1 MKLLSRMNKS
11 NNRKNSGFTLVE
23 LVIVMA
29 IMGILGL
36 AVVGF
41 IGTSTKQ
48 YKYASK
54 DVDLQ
59 YEAQLTMNQIGDLI
73 IDAQKGVKYEPAT
86 VAAPVEVASAN
97 PETGYIATASAS
109 AEEGQAEEA
118 SSEETSSDSKLIIY
132 NKDCTYYI
140 IYRPSEHKI
149 YLRKDTLDPATGVV
163 KADGQG
169 KESLMAENVTGFTPD
184 LSEAESKNSVG
195 IVVDFK
201 AGDKKYT
208 SKQNFTMRNK
218 VPTGADVE
226 YVAPAEPEGI
236 RIYYKGKDVTNGTVY
251 YEMKKTNNNLKFTD
265 KILGGKYDSKNVTW
279 NHSGTLNGGKFYTDN
294 DNNGRD
300 VYNVELM
307 SNETTDQFV
316 ITVTSIDDPS
326 LTAKV
331 TVNVAHPINILHCTD
346 HEYFSRGST
355 HNLNIDEGELTNS
368 SLNGKYQIKDFVWH
382 IEVESVSSTGATE
395 HKGDIA
401 FKMGDD
407 GKLINYPADGGDT
420 NGIFKYSPTEWIVGT
435 GGKNNDNSNNNSNKN
450 DPEYYKYLLYSF
462 NGGNQNMY
470 VRIALGEQFLAGE
483 KLNVSVWL
491 GLEGESGFKSNTIT
505 FYTYHETE

>member
-1 MKLLSRMNKS
+1 MKLLRRMNKS

-36 AVVGF
+36 AVAGF

-86 VAAPVEVASAN
+86 VAAPVEVASVN
-97 PETGYIATASAS
+97 PEAGYIATASA
-109 AEEGQAEEA
+109 EEA
-118 SSEETSSDSKLIIY
+118 SSEEASSEQSSSDSKLIIC
-132 NKDCTYYI
+132 NNDCTYNI
-140 IYRPSEHKI
+140 IYRASEHKI
-149 YLRKDTLDPATGVV
+149 YLRKDTLDPATGAV

-195 IVVDFK
+195 LVVDFK

-226 YVAPAEPEGI
+226 YVAPTEPEGI

-251 YEMKKTNNNLKFTD
+251 YEMINDQNKNRLKFTD
-265 KILGGKYDSKNVTW
+265 KILGGKYDATKATW
-279 NHSGTLNGGKFYTDN
+279 SVSAENGDVDDQGKKSG
-294 DNNGRD
+294 D
-300 VYNVELM
+300 VYNILIK
-307 SNETTDQFV
+307 STTITQFEV
-316 ITVTSIDDPS
+316 YVQSDENKD
-326 LTAKV
+326 LKAKV
-331 TVNVAHPINILHCTD
+331 TVNVAHPINILHCD
-346 HEYFSRGST
+346 ADKHFNLGQT
-355 HNLNIDEGELTNS
+355 HQLFIDEWELKNS
-368 SLNGKYQIKDFVWH
+368 SLNGKYQVKDFVWH
-382 IEVESVSSTGATE
+382 MEVESVSSTGATE
-395 HKGDIA
+395 YKGDIS

-407 GKLINYPADGGDT
+407 GKLIYGTEGNGEPD
-420 NGIFKYSPTEWIVGT
+420 GIFNFSSNEISEEQASDPKYRNYLNYYIV
-435 GGKNNDNSNNNSNKN
+435 D
-450 DPEYYKYLLYSF
+450 
-462 NGGNQNMY
+462 GNQNKEMH
-470 VRIALGEQFLAGE
+470 ITLGKNFLVGE
-483 KLNVSVWL
+483 KLNISVWL
-491 GLEGESGFKSNTIT
+491 GLEDMSEFKSNTVT
-505 FYTYHETE
+505 FYTYYETE

>member
-1 MKLLSRMNKS
+1 MKLLRRMNKS
-11 NNRKNSGFTLVE
+11 NNMKNSGFTLVE

-86 VAAPVEVASAN
+86 VAAPVEVASAA
-97 PETGYIATASAS
+97 PEAGYVATASA
-109 AEEGQAEEA
+109 EEASSEEA

-226 YVAPAEPEGI
+226 YVVPVEPKGI

-265 KILGGKYDSKNVTW
+265 KILGGKYDSTKMVE
-279 NHSGTLNGGKFYTDN
+279 TLM
-294 DNNGRD
+294 
-300 VYNVELM
+300 LM
-307 SNETTDQFV
+307 V
-316 ITVTSIDDPS
+316 
-326 LTAKV
+326 
-331 TVNVAHPINILHCTD
+331 
-346 HEYFSRGST
+346 
-355 HNLNIDEGELTNS
+355 
-368 SLNGKYQIKDFVWH
+368 
-382 IEVESVSSTGATE
+382 
-395 HKGDIA
+395 
-401 FKMGDD
+401 
-407 GKLINYPADGGDT
+407 
-420 NGIFKYSPTEWIVGT
+420 
-435 GGKNNDNSNNNSNKN
+435 
-450 DPEYYKYLLYSF
+450 
-462 NGGNQNMY
+462 MY
-470 VRIALGEQFLAGE
+470 IM
-483 KLNVSVWL
+483 
-491 GLEGESGFKSNTIT
+491 
-505 FYTYHETE
+505 

>member
-1 MKLLSRMNKS
+1 MKLLRRMNKS

-86 VAAPVEVASAN
+86 VAAPVEVASVN
-97 PETGYIATASAS
+97 PEAGYIATASA
-109 AEEGQAEEA
+109 EEA
-118 SSEETSSDSKLIIY
+118 SSEEASSDSKLIIY
-132 NKDCTYYI
+132 NKDCTYNI

-149 YLRKDTLDPATGVV
+149 YLRKDTLDPATGAV

-169 KESLMAENVTGFTPD
+169 KESLMAENVIGFTPD

-195 IVVDFK
+195 LVVDFK

-251 YEMKKTNNNLKFTD
+251 YEMKKNYQNKLKFTD
-265 KILGGKYDSKNVTW
+265 KILGGKYDSTKATW
-279 NHSGTLNGGKFYTDN
+279 SVSAENRDVDDQSKKSG
-294 DNNGRD
+294 D
-300 VYNVELM
+300 VYNIEIK
-307 SNETTDQFV
+307 STTITQFEV
-316 ITVTSIDDPS
+316 YVQSDENKD
-326 LTAKV
+326 LKAKV
-331 TVNVAHPINILHCTD
+331 TVNVAHPINILQCDADKH
-346 HEYFSRGST
+346 FNLGQT
-355 HNLNIDEGELTNS
+355 HQLLIDEWELKNS
-368 SLNGKYQIKDFVWH
+368 SLNGKYQVKDFVWH
-382 IEVESVSSTGATE
+382 MEVESVSSTGATE
-395 HKGDIA
+395 HKGDIS
-401 FKMGDD
+401 FRMGDD
-407 GKLINYPADGGDT
+407 GKLIYGPEGNGEPD
-420 NGIFKYSPTEWIVGT
+420 GIFKFSSNEIAGETGAQGKPDDPKYKNYLNYYILGYQQNKEMHITLGT
-435 GGKNNDNSNNNSNKN
+435 
-450 DPEYYKYLLYSF
+450 
-462 NGGNQNMY
+462 
-470 VRIALGEQFLAGE
+470 AFLTGE
-483 KLNVSVWL
+483 KLNISVWL
-491 GLEGESGFKSNTIT
+491 GLEDMPEFKSNTIT
-505 FYTYHETE
+505 FYTY

>member
-1 MKLLSRMNKS
+1 MKLLRRMNKS

-36 AVVGF
+36 AVAGF

-86 VAAPVEVASAN
+86 VAAPVEVASAA
-97 PETGYIATASAS
+97 PEAGYIATASA
-109 AEEGQAEEA
+109 EEASSEEA

-132 NKDCTYYI
+132 NKDCTYNI

-149 YLRKDTLDPATGVV
+149 YLRKDTLDPATGTV

-169 KESLMAENVTGFTPD
+169 KESLMAENVTGFTTD

-226 YVAPAEPEGI
+226 YVAPAEPI
-236 RIYYKGKDVTNGTVY
+236 SVHIYYGGRDVSGQSISYVRKDNSNVL
-251 YEMKKTNNNLKFTD
+251 EFTS
-265 KILGGKYDSKNVTW
+265 KILGGNNPSQDVTW
-279 NHSGTLNGGKFYTDN
+279 SYTGRAADWNGTTFNSSGNAAKLSIG
-294 DNNGRD
+294 
-300 VYNVELM
+300 E
-307 SNETTDQFV
+307 NETSKQFIV
-316 ITVTSIDDPS
+316 KVTSKEDTS
-326 LTAKV
+326 KYTSV
-331 TVNVAHPINILHCTD
+331 TINVVDTRNW
-346 HEYFSRGST
+346 
-355 HNLNIDEGELTNS
+355 LTNQEMQNVLVPGATLKTWLEPENVKNS
-368 SLNGKYQIKDFVWH
+368 GIGYDPDDFEWH
-382 IEVESVSSTGATE
+382 IETYQYIDGVKTKINNDDILDNNSEE
-395 HKGDIA
+395 KGNYGGGNYLSYHIDKTTHWNGDFNQTIA
-401 FKMGDD
+401 FTSGLNLYNKEYDV
-407 GKLINYPADGGDT
+407 LIWVT
-420 NGIFKYSPTEWIVGT
+420 LK
-435 GGKNNDNSNNNSNKN
+435 
-450 DPEYYKYLLYSF
+450 
-462 NGGNQNMY
+462 
-470 VRIALGEQFLAGE
+470 
-483 KLNVSVWL
+483 
-491 GLEGESGFKSNTIT
+491 
-505 FYTYHETE
+505 

>member
-1 MKLLSRMNKS
+1 MKLLRRMNKS

-36 AVVGF
+36 AVAGF

-86 VAAPVEVASAN
+86 VAAPVEVASAD
-97 PETGYIATASAS
+97 PEAGYIATASA
-109 AEEGQAEEA
+109 EEESSEEA

-226 YVAPAEPEGI
+226 YVAPLEPEGI

-251 YEMKKTNNNLKFTD
+251 NEMKKNQNKLKFTD

-279 NHSGTLNGGKFYTDN
+279 DHSGTKNGGNFN
-294 DNNGRD
+294 ANGD

-307 SNETTDQFV
+307 DNETTDQFV
-316 ITVTSIDDPS
+316 ITVTSKDDTS

-331 TVNVAHPINILHCTD
+331 TVNVAHPINILHCD
-346 HEYFSRGST
+346 ADKHFNLGQT
-355 HNLNIDEGELTNS
+355 HQLFIDEGELKNS

-382 IEVESVSSTGATE
+382 MEVESVSSTGATE
-395 HKGDIA
+395 HKGDIS
-401 FKMGDD
+401 FRMGDD
-407 GKLINYPADGGDT
+407 GKLIYGPEGNGEPD
-420 NGIFKYSPTEWIVGT
+420 GIFKFSSNEIAGET
-435 GGKNNDNSNNNSNKN
+435 GAQGKLDDPKYKNYLNYYILGYNKEMHITLGND
-450 DPEYYKYLLYSF
+450 
-462 NGGNQNMY
+462 
-470 VRIALGEQFLAGE
+470 FLTGE
-483 KLNVSVWL
+483 KLNISVWL
-491 GLEGESGFKSNTIT
+491 GLEDMPEFKSNTIT
-505 FYTYHETE
+505 FYTYRETE

>member
-1 MKLLSRMNKS
+1 MKLLRRMNKS

-36 AVVGF
+36 AVAGF

-86 VAAPVEVASAN
+86 VAAPVEVASAA
-97 PETGYIATASAS
+97 PEAGYIATAS
-109 AEEGQAEEA
+109 AEEA

-132 NKDCTYYI
+132 NKDCTYNI

-149 YLRKDTLDPATGVV
+149 YLRKDTLDPATGAV

-226 YVAPAEPEGI
+226 YVAPAEPKGI

-265 KILGGKYDSKNVTW
+265 KILCGKYDSKNVTW
-279 NHSGTLNGGKFYTDN
+279 DHSGNKNGGNFN
-294 DNNGRD
+294 ANGD
-300 VYNVELM
+300 VYDVQLM
-307 SNETTDQFV
+307 SDETTDQLV

-331 TVNVAHPINILHCTD
+331 TVNIAHPINILHCD
-346 HEYFSRGST
+346 ADKHFDLGQT
-355 HNLNIDEGELTNS
+355 HQLFIDEGELKKS

-382 IEVESVSSTGATE
+382 MEVESVSSTGATE
-395 HKGDIA
+395 YKGDIS

-407 GKLINYPADGGDT
+407 GKLIYGPDGNGEPD
-420 NGIFKYSPTEWIVGT
+420 GIFKFSSKEIAGET
-435 GGKNNDNSNNNSNKN
+435 GAEGHED
-450 DPEYYKYLLYSF
+450 DPKYRNYLNYHSVD
-462 NGGNQNMY
+462 GNQNEQMQTT
-470 VRIALGEQFLAGE
+470 LGKNFFVGE
-483 KLNVSVWL
+483 KLNISVWL
-491 GLEGESGFKSNTIT
+491 GLEEESGFKSNTIT
-505 FYTYHETE
+505 FYTYY

>member
-1 MKLLSRMNKS
+1 MKLLRRMNKS

-36 AVVGF
+36 AVAGF

-97 PETGYIATASAS
+97 PEAGYVATASA
-109 AEEGQAEEA
+109 EETSSEEA

-226 YVAPAEPEGI
+226 YVAPAEPI
-236 RIYYKGKDVTNGTVY
+236 SVHIYYGGRDVSGQSISYVRKDNSNVL
-251 YEMKKTNNNLKFTD
+251 EFTS
-265 KILGGKYDSKNVTW
+265 KILGGNNPSQEVTW
-279 NHSGTLNGGKFYTDN
+279 SYTGRAATWNGTTFNSSGNTAKLSIAEDETSKQFVVKVTSKEDTSKYTSVTINVVDTRNWLTTEGIHGLNGGNTEKTHINPSQVRNSGIAYDV
-294 DNNGRD
+294 NNF
-300 VYNVELM
+300 E
-307 SNETTDQFV
+307 
-316 ITVTSIDDPS
+316 
-326 LTAKV
+326 
-331 TVNVAHPINILHCTD
+331 
-346 HEYFSRGST
+346 
-355 HNLNIDEGELTNS
+355 
-368 SLNGKYQIKDFVWH
+368 WH
-382 IEVESVSSTGATE
+382 IEAYSLE
-395 HKGDIA
+395 
-401 FKMGDD
+401 
-407 GKLINYPADGGDT
+407 
-420 NGIFKYSPTEWIVGT
+420 NGIESPSNDIEEFAGEQADYKGGKIFTYHIEDIWVSEASRELSMTSEVSIPGKHYRIYVWVTLKSDPSISSNVITFKYD
-435 GGKNNDNSNNNSNKN
+435 K
-450 DPEYYKYLLYSF
+450 
-462 NGGNQNMY
+462 
-470 VRIALGEQFLAGE
+470 
-483 KLNVSVWL
+483 
-491 GLEGESGFKSNTIT
+491 
-505 FYTYHETE
+505 

>member
-1 MKLLSRMNKS
+1 MKLLRRMNKS
-11 NNRKNSGFTLVE
+11 NNKKNSGFTLVE

-36 AVVGF
+36 AVAGF

-97 PETGYIATASAS
+97 PEAGYVATAS
-109 AEEGQAEEA
+109 AEEGQAEET

-132 NKDCTYYI
+132 NKDCTYNI

-149 YLRKDTLDPATGVV
+149 YLRKDTLDPATGEV
-163 KADGQG
+163 KTD
-169 KESLMAENVTGFTPD
+169 ESLMAENVTGFTPD

-226 YVAPAEPEGI
+226 YVAPTEPEGI

-279 NHSGTLNGGKFYTDN
+279 DHSGNKNGGNFN
-294 DNNGRD
+294 ANGD
-300 VYNVELM
+300 VYDVQLM
-307 SNETTDQFV
+307 SDETTDQLI
-316 ITVTSIDDPS
+316 ITVTSKDDAS
-326 LTAKV
+326 LKAKV
-331 TVNVAHPINILHCTD
+331 TVNVAHPINILHCD
-346 HEYFSRGST
+346 ADKHFNLGQT
-355 HNLNIDEGELTNS
+355 HHLDIDENELRS
-368 SLNGKYQIKDFVWH
+368 SPLKDKYQVKDFVWH
-382 IEVESVSSTGATE
+382 MEVESVSSTGATE
-395 HKGDIA
+395 YKGDIS

-407 GKLINYPADGGDT
+407 GKLIYGTEGNGEPD
-420 NGIFKYSPTEWIVGT
+420 GIFNFSSNEISEEQASDPKYRNYLNYYIV
-435 GGKNNDNSNNNSNKN
+435 D
-450 DPEYYKYLLYSF
+450 
-462 NGGNQNMY
+462 GNQNKEMH
-470 VRIALGEQFLAGE
+470 ITLGKNFLVGE
-483 KLNVSVWL
+483 KLNISVWL
-491 GLEGESGFKSNTIT
+491 GLEDMPEFKSNTVT
-505 FYTYHETE
+505 FYTYYETE

>member
-1 MKLLSRMNKS
+1 MKLLRRMNKS

-36 AVVGF
+36 AVAGF

-73 IDAQKGVKYEPAT
+73 IDAQKGVKYEPAM

-97 PETGYIATASAS
+97 PEAGYVATASA
-109 AEEGQAEEA
+109 EETSSEEA

-169 KESLMAENVTGFTPD
+169 KDSLMAENVTGFTPD

-195 IVVDFK
+195 IVVNFK

-226 YVAPAEPEGI
+226 YVAPAEPI
-236 RIYYKGKDVTNGTVY
+236 SVHIYYGGRDVSGQSISYVRKDNSNVL
-251 YEMKKTNNNLKFTD
+251 EFTS
-265 KILGGKYDSKNVTW
+265 KILGGNNPSQEVTW
-279 NHSGTLNGGKFYTDN
+279 SYTGRAATWNGTTFNSSGNTAKLSIAEDETSKQFVVKVTSKEDTSKYTSVTINVVDTRNWLTTEGIHGLNGGNTEKTHINPSQVRNSGIAYDV
-294 DNNGRD
+294 NNF
-300 VYNVELM
+300 E
-307 SNETTDQFV
+307 
-316 ITVTSIDDPS
+316 
-326 LTAKV
+326 
-331 TVNVAHPINILHCTD
+331 
-346 HEYFSRGST
+346 
-355 HNLNIDEGELTNS
+355 
-368 SLNGKYQIKDFVWH
+368 WH
-382 IEVESVSSTGATE
+382 IEAYSLE
-395 HKGDIA
+395 
-401 FKMGDD
+401 
-407 GKLINYPADGGDT
+407 
-420 NGIFKYSPTEWIVGT
+420 NGIESPSNDIEEFAGEQADYKGGKIFTYHIEDIWVSEASRELSMTSEVSIPGKHYRIYVWVTLKSDPSISSNVITFKYD
-435 GGKNNDNSNNNSNKN
+435 K
-450 DPEYYKYLLYSF
+450 
-462 NGGNQNMY
+462 
-470 VRIALGEQFLAGE
+470 
-483 KLNVSVWL
+483 
-491 GLEGESGFKSNTIT
+491 
-505 FYTYHETE
+505 

>member
-1 MKLLSRMNKS
+1 MKLLKRMKKS

-29 IMGILGL
+29 IMEILGL

-86 VAAPVEVASAN
+86 VAAPVEVASAA
-97 PETGYIATASAS
+97 PKAGYIATASA
-109 AEEGQAEEA
+109 EEASSEEA

-132 NKDCTYYI
+132 NKDSTYYI

-149 YLRKDTLDPATGVV
+149 YLRKDTLDPATGAV

-226 YVAPAEPEGI
+226 YVAPLEPEGI

-265 KILGGKYDSKNVTW
+265 KILGGKYDATKATWSVSAKNEDVDDQ
-279 NHSGTLNGGKFYTDN
+279 GKKK
-294 DNNGRD
+294 GD
-300 VYNVELM
+300 VYNIFIK
-307 SNETTDQFV
+307 STTITQFEV
-316 ITVTSIDDPS
+316 YVQSDENKD

-331 TVNVAHPINILHCTD
+331 TVNIAHPINILHCD
-346 HEYFSRGST
+346 ADKHFNLGQT
-355 HNLNIDEGELTNS
+355 HQLFIDEGELKNS

-382 IEVESVSSTGATE
+382 MEVESVSSTGATE
-395 HKGDIA
+395 HKGDIS
-401 FKMGDD
+401 FRMGDD
-407 GKLINYPADGGDT
+407 GKLIYGPDGNGEPD
-420 NGIFKYSPTEWIVGT
+420 GIFKFSSKEIAGETGAEGHEDDPKYRNYLNYHIV
-435 GGKNNDNSNNNSNKN
+435 D
-450 DPEYYKYLLYSF
+450 
-462 NGGNQNMY
+462 GNQNEKMH
-470 VRIALGEQFLAGE
+470 ITLGKNFFVGE
-483 KLNVSVWL
+483 KLNISVWL
-491 GLEGESGFKSNTIT
+491 GLEEESGFKSNTIT

>member
-1 MKLLSRMNKS
+1 MKLLRRMNKS

-36 AVVGF
+36 AVAGF

-86 VAAPVEVASAN
+86 VAAPVEVASAA
-97 PETGYIATASAS
+97 PEAGYIATAS
-109 AEEGQAEEA
+109 AEEA

-149 YLRKDTLDPATGVV
+149 YLRKDTLDPATGAV

-226 YVAPAEPEGI
+226 YVAPAEPKGI

-279 NHSGTLNGGKFYTDN
+279 DHSGNKNGGNFN
-294 DNNGRD
+294 ANGD
-300 VYNVELM
+300 VYDVQLM
-307 SNETTDQFV
+307 SDETTDQLV

-331 TVNVAHPINILHCTD
+331 TVNIAHPINILHCD
-346 HEYFSRGST
+346 ADKHFDLGQT
-355 HNLNIDEGELTNS
+355 HQLFIDEGELKKS

-382 IEVESVSSTGATE
+382 MEVESVSSTGATE
-395 HKGDIA
+395 YKGDIS

-407 GKLINYPADGGDT
+407 GKLIYGPDGNGEPD
-420 NGIFKYSPTEWIVGT
+420 GIFKFSSKEIAGETGAEGHEDDPKYRNYLNYHIV
-435 GGKNNDNSNNNSNKN
+435 D
-450 DPEYYKYLLYSF
+450 
-462 NGGNQNMY
+462 GNQNEKMH
-470 VRIALGEQFLAGE
+470 ITLGKNSFCRRKIKYQRLA
-483 KLNVSVWL
+483 W
-491 GLEGESGFKSNTIT
+491 T
-505 FYTYHETE
+505 

>member
-1 MKLLSRMNKS
+1 MKILKRMNKS

-36 AVVGF
+36 AVTGF

-48 YKYASK
+48 YKYATK

-59 YEAQLTMNQIGDLI
+59 YEAQLTMNQIGNLI

-86 VAAPVEVASAN
+86 VAAPVEVASVN
-97 PETGYIATASAS
+97 PEAGYIATASA
-109 AEEGQAEEA
+109 EEA
-118 SSEETSSDSKLIIY
+118 SSEEASSEQSSSDSKLIIC
-132 NKDCTYYI
+132 NNDCTYNI

-149 YLRKDTLDPATGVV
+149 YLRKDTLDPATGAV

-169 KESLMAENVTGFTPD
+169 KESLMAENVIGFTPD

-195 IVVDFK
+195 LVVDFK

-208 SKQNFTMRNK
+208 SKQNFTLRNK

-265 KILGGKYDSKNVTW
+265 KILGGKYDSTKATW
-279 NHSGTLNGGKFYTDN
+279 SVSAENRDVDDQSKKSG
-294 DNNGRD
+294 D
-300 VYNVELM
+300 VYNIEIK
-307 SNETTDQFV
+307 STTITQFEV
-316 ITVTSIDDPS
+316 YVQSDENKD
-326 LTAKV
+326 LKAKV
-331 TVNVAHPINILHCTD
+331 TVNVAHPINILQCDADKH
-346 HEYFSRGST
+346 FNLGQT
-355 HNLNIDEGELTNS
+355 HQLLIDEWELKNS
-368 SLNGKYQIKDFVWH
+368 SLNGKYQVKDFVWH
-382 IEVESVSSTGATE
+382 MEVESVSSTGATE
-395 HKGDIA
+395 HKGDIS

-407 GKLINYPADGGDT
+407 GKLIYGPGGNGEPD
-420 NGIFKYSPTEWIVGT
+420 GIFKFSSNEIAGETGAQGKPDDPKYKNYLNYYILGYQQNKEMHITLGT
-435 GGKNNDNSNNNSNKN
+435 
-450 DPEYYKYLLYSF
+450 
-462 NGGNQNMY
+462 
-470 VRIALGEQFLAGE
+470 AFLTGE
-483 KLNVSVWL
+483 KLNISVWL
-491 GLEGESGFKSNTIT
+491 GLEDMPEFKSNTIT
-505 FYTYHETE
+505 FYTY

>member
-1 MKLLSRMNKS
+1 MKILKRMNKS

-36 AVVGF
+36 AVTGF

-48 YKYASK
+48 YKYATK

-59 YEAQLTMNQIGDLI
+59 YEAQLTMNQIGNLI

-86 VAAPVEVASAN
+86 VAAPVEVASVN
-97 PETGYIATASAS
+97 PEAGYIATASA
-109 AEEGQAEEA
+109 EEESSEEA
-118 SSEETSSDSKLIIY
+118 SSEQSSSDSKLIIC
-132 NKDCTYYI
+132 NNDCTYNI

-149 YLRKDTLDPATGVV
+149 YLRKDTLDPATGAV

-195 IVVDFK
+195 LVVDFK

-226 YVAPAEPEGI
+226 YVAPVEPEGI

-265 KILGGKYDSKNVTW
+265 KILGGKYDSTKATW
-279 NHSGTLNGGKFYTDN
+279 SVSAENRDVDDQSKKSG
-294 DNNGRD
+294 D
-300 VYNVELM
+300 VYNIEIK
-307 SNETTDQFV
+307 STTITQFEV
-316 ITVTSIDDPS
+316 YVQSDENKD
-326 LTAKV
+326 LKAKV
-331 TVNVAHPINILHCTD
+331 TVNVAHPINILQCNADKH
-346 HEYFSRGST
+346 FNLGQT
-355 HNLNIDEGELTNS
+355 HQLLIDEWELKNS
-368 SLNGKYQIKDFVWH
+368 SLNGKYQVKDFVWH
-382 IEVESVSSTGATE
+382 MEVESVSSTGATE
-395 HKGDIA
+395 HKGDIS

-407 GKLINYPADGGDT
+407 GKLIYGPGGNGEPD
-420 NGIFKYSPTEWIVGT
+420 GIFKFSSNEIAGETGAQGKPDDPKYKNYLNYYILGYQQNKEMHITLGT
-435 GGKNNDNSNNNSNKN
+435 
-450 DPEYYKYLLYSF
+450 
-462 NGGNQNMY
+462 
-470 VRIALGEQFLAGE
+470 AFLTGE
-483 KLNVSVWL
+483 KLNISVWL
-491 GLEGESGFKSNTIT
+491 GLEDMPEFKSNTIT
-505 FYTYHETE
+505 FYTY

>member
-1 MKLLSRMNKS
+1 MKLLKRMNKS

-36 AVVGF
+36 AVAGF

-86 VAAPVEVASAN
+86 VAAPVEVAS
-97 PETGYIATASAS
+97 
-109 AEEGQAEEA
+109 
-118 SSEETSSDSKLIIY
+118 SDSKLIIY
-132 NKDCTYYI
+132 NKDCTYNI

-149 YLRKDTLDPATGVV
+149 YLRKDTLDPATGAV

-251 YEMKKTNNNLKFTD
+251 YEMINDPNNNRLQFTD
-265 KILGGKYDSKNVTW
+265 KILGGKYDATKATW
-279 NHSGTLNGGKFYTDN
+279 SVSAENGDVDDQGKKT
-294 DNNGRD
+294 GD
-300 VYNVELM
+300 VYNILIK
-307 SNETTDQFV
+307 STTITQFEV
-316 ITVTSIDDPS
+316 YVQSDENKD
-326 LTAKV
+326 LKAKV
-331 TVNVAHPINILHCTD
+331 TVNVAHPINILQCDADKH
-346 HEYFSRGST
+346 FNLGQT
-355 HNLNIDEGELTNS
+355 HHLNIDENELRS
-368 SLNGKYQIKDFVWH
+368 SPLKDKYQVKDFVWH
-382 IEVESVSSTGATE
+382 MEVESVSSTGATE
-395 HKGDIA
+395 HKGDIS

-407 GKLINYPADGGDT
+407 GKLIYGPEGNGEPD
-420 NGIFKYSPTEWIVGT
+420 GIFKFSSKEIGGETGAQDKPDDPKYRNYLNYYIV
-435 GGKNNDNSNNNSNKN
+435 D
-450 DPEYYKYLLYSF
+450 
-462 NGGNQNMY
+462 GNQNKEMH
-470 VRIALGEQFLAGE
+470 ITLGKNFLVGE
-483 KLNVSVWL
+483 KLNISVWL
-491 GLEGESGFKSNTIT
+491 GLEKEPKFKSNTVT
-505 FYTYHETE
+505 FYTYY

>member
-1 MKLLSRMNKS
+1 MKLLRRMNKS

-36 AVVGF
+36 AVAGF

-97 PETGYIATASAS
+97 PEAGYVATAS

-132 NKDCTYYI
+132 NKDCTYNI

-149 YLRKDTLDPATGVV
+149 YLRKDTLDPATGAV

-226 YVAPAEPEGI
+226 YVEPAEPEGI

-251 YEMKKTNNNLKFTD
+251 YEMINDQNNNRLKFTD
-265 KILGGKYDSKNVTW
+265 KILGGKYDATKATWSVSAKNADVDDQ
-279 NHSGTLNGGKFYTDN
+279 GKR
-294 DNNGRD
+294 GD
-300 VYNVELM
+300 VYNILIK
-307 SNETTDQFV
+307 STTITQFDV
-316 ITVTSIDDPS
+316 YVQSDENKD
-326 LTAKV
+326 LKAKV
-331 TVNVAHPINILHCTD
+331 TVNVAHPINILHCGAD
-346 HEYFSRGST
+346 KHFNLGQT
-355 HNLNIDEGELTNS
+355 HYLDIDENELRS
-368 SLNGKYQIKDFVWH
+368 SPLKDKYQVKDFVWH
-382 IEVESVSSTGATE
+382 MEVESVSSTGATE
-395 HKGDIA
+395 YKGDIS

-407 GKLINYPADGGDT
+407 GKLIYGTEGNGEPD
-420 NGIFKYSPTEWIVGT
+420 GIFNFSSNEISEEQASDPKYRNYLNYYIV
-435 GGKNNDNSNNNSNKN
+435 D
-450 DPEYYKYLLYSF
+450 
-462 NGGNQNMY
+462 GNQNKEMH
-470 VRIALGEQFLAGE
+470 ITLGKNFLVGE
-483 KLNVSVWL
+483 KLNISVWL
-491 GLEGESGFKSNTIT
+491 GLEEESGFKSNTIT
-505 FYTYHETE
+505 FYTYYETE

>member
-1 MKLLSRMNKS
+1 MKLLRRMNKS

-36 AVVGF
+36 AVTGF

-59 YEAQLTMNQIGDLI
+59 YEAQLTMNQIGNLI

-86 VAAPVEVASAN
+86 VAAPVEVASVN
-97 PETGYIATASAS
+97 PEAGYIATASA
-109 AEEGQAEEA
+109 EEA
-118 SSEETSSDSKLIIY
+118 SSEEASSDSKLIIY
-132 NKDCTYYI
+132 NKDCTYNI

-149 YLRKDTLDPATGVV
+149 YLRKDTLDPATGAV

-169 KESLMAENVTGFTPD
+169 KESLMAENVIGFTPD

-195 IVVDFK
+195 LVVDFK

-251 YEMKKTNNNLKFTD
+251 YEMKKNYQNKLKFTD
-265 KILGGKYDSKNVTW
+265 KILGGKYDSTKATW
-279 NHSGTLNGGKFYTDN
+279 SVSAENRDVDDQSKKSG
-294 DNNGRD
+294 D
-300 VYNVELM
+300 VYNIEIK
-307 SNETTDQFV
+307 STTITQFEV
-316 ITVTSIDDPS
+316 YVQSDENKD
-326 LTAKV
+326 LKAKV
-331 TVNVAHPINILHCTD
+331 TVNVAHPINILQCDADKH
-346 HEYFSRGST
+346 FNLGQT
-355 HNLNIDEGELTNS
+355 HQLLIDEWELKNS
-368 SLNGKYQIKDFVWH
+368 SLNGKYQVKDFVWH
-382 IEVESVSSTGATE
+382 MEVESVSSTGATE
-395 HKGDIA
+395 HKGDIS
-401 FKMGDD
+401 FRMGDD
-407 GKLINYPADGGDT
+407 GKLIYGPEGNGEPD
-420 NGIFKYSPTEWIVGT
+420 GIFKFSSNEIAGETGAQGKPDDPKYKNYLNYYILGYQQNKEMHITLGT
-435 GGKNNDNSNNNSNKN
+435 
-450 DPEYYKYLLYSF
+450 
-462 NGGNQNMY
+462 
-470 VRIALGEQFLAGE
+470 AFLTGE
-483 KLNVSVWL
+483 KLNISVWL
-491 GLEGESGFKSNTIT
+491 GLEDMPEFKSNTIT
-505 FYTYHETE
+505 FYTY

>member
-1 MKLLSRMNKS
+1 MKLLRRMNKS

-36 AVVGF
+36 AVAGF

-86 VAAPVEVASAN
+86 VAAPVEVASAD
-97 PETGYIATASAS
+97 PEAGYVATASA
-109 AEEGQAEEA
+109 EETSSEEA

-132 NKDCTYYI
+132 NKDCTYNI

-149 YLRKDTLDPATGVV
+149 YLRKDTLDPATGAV

-251 YEMKKTNNNLKFTD
+251 YEMINDQNNNRLKFTD
-265 KILGGKYDSKNVTW
+265 KILGGKYDATKATWSVSAKNADVDDQ
-279 NHSGTLNGGKFYTDN
+279 GKR
-294 DNNGRD
+294 GD
-300 VYNVELM
+300 VYNILIK
-307 SNETTDQFV
+307 STTITQFDV
-316 ITVTSIDDPS
+316 YVQSDENKD
-326 LTAKV
+326 LKAKV
-331 TVNVAHPINILHCTD
+331 TVNVAHPINILHCGAD
-346 HEYFSRGST
+346 KHFNLGQT
-355 HNLNIDEGELTNS
+355 HHLDIDENELRS
-368 SLNGKYQIKDFVWH
+368 SPLKDKYQVKDFVWH
-382 IEVESVSSTGATE
+382 MEVESVSSTGATE
-395 HKGDIA
+395 YKGDIS

-407 GKLINYPADGGDT
+407 GKLIYGTEGNGEPD
-420 NGIFKYSPTEWIVGT
+420 GIFNFSSNEISEEQASDPKYRNYLNYYIV
-435 GGKNNDNSNNNSNKN
+435 D
-450 DPEYYKYLLYSF
+450 
-462 NGGNQNMY
+462 GNQNKEMH
-470 VRIALGEQFLAGE
+470 ITLGKNFLVGE
-483 KLNVSVWL
+483 KLNISVWL
-491 GLEGESGFKSNTIT
+491 GLEKEPGFKSNTVT

>member
-1 MKLLSRMNKS
+1 MKLLRRMNKS

-36 AVVGF
+36 AVAGF

-97 PETGYIATASAS
+97 PEAGYVATASA
-109 AEEGQAEEA
+109 EETSSEEA

-195 IVVDFK
+195 IVVNFK

-226 YVAPAEPEGI
+226 YVAPAEPI
-236 RIYYKGKDVTNGTVY
+236 SVHIYYGGRDVSGQSISYVRKDNSNVL
-251 YEMKKTNNNLKFTD
+251 EFTS
-265 KILGGKYDSKNVTW
+265 KILGGNNPSQEVTW
-279 NHSGTLNGGKFYTDN
+279 SYTGRAATWNGTTFNSSGNTAKLSIAEDETSKQFVVKVTSKEDTSKYTSVTINVVDTRNWLTTEGIHGLNGGNTEKTHINPSQVRNSGIAYDV
-294 DNNGRD
+294 NNF
-300 VYNVELM
+300 E
-307 SNETTDQFV
+307 
-316 ITVTSIDDPS
+316 
-326 LTAKV
+326 
-331 TVNVAHPINILHCTD
+331 
-346 HEYFSRGST
+346 
-355 HNLNIDEGELTNS
+355 
-368 SLNGKYQIKDFVWH
+368 WH
-382 IEVESVSSTGATE
+382 IEAYSLE
-395 HKGDIA
+395 
-401 FKMGDD
+401 
-407 GKLINYPADGGDT
+407 
-420 NGIFKYSPTEWIVGT
+420 NGIESPSNDIEEFAGEQADYKGGKIFTYHIEDIWVSEASRELSMTSEVSIPGKHYRIYVWVTLKSDPSISSNVITFKYD
-435 GGKNNDNSNNNSNKN
+435 K
-450 DPEYYKYLLYSF
+450 
-462 NGGNQNMY
+462 
-470 VRIALGEQFLAGE
+470 
-483 KLNVSVWL
+483 
-491 GLEGESGFKSNTIT
+491 
-505 FYTYHETE
+505 

>member
-1 MKLLSRMNKS
+1 MKILKRMNKS

-48 YKYASK
+48 YKYATK

-59 YEAQLTMNQIGDLI
+59 YEAQLTMNQIGNLI

-86 VAAPVEVASAN
+86 VAAPVEVASVN
-97 PETGYIATASAS
+97 PEAGYIATASA
-109 AEEGQAEEA
+109 EEA
-118 SSEETSSDSKLIIY
+118 SSEEASSDSKLIIY
-132 NKDCTYYI
+132 NKDCTYNI

-149 YLRKDTLDPATGVV
+149 YLRKDTLDPATGAV

-251 YEMKKTNNNLKFTD
+251 YEMKKNYQNKLKFTD
-265 KILGGKYDSKNVTW
+265 KILGGKYDSTKATW
-279 NHSGTLNGGKFYTDN
+279 SVSAENRDVDDQSKKSG
-294 DNNGRD
+294 D
-300 VYNVELM
+300 VYNIEIK
-307 SNETTDQFV
+307 STTITQFEV
-316 ITVTSIDDPS
+316 YVQSDENKD
-326 LTAKV
+326 LKAKV
-331 TVNVAHPINILHCTD
+331 TVNVAHPINILQCDADKH
-346 HEYFSRGST
+346 FNLGQT
-355 HNLNIDEGELTNS
+355 HQLLIDEWELKNS
-368 SLNGKYQIKDFVWH
+368 SLNGKYQVKDFVWH
-382 IEVESVSSTGATE
+382 MEVESVSSTGATE
-395 HKGDIA
+395 HKGDIS
-401 FKMGDD
+401 FRMGDD
-407 GKLINYPADGGDT
+407 GKLIYGPEGNGEPD
-420 NGIFKYSPTEWIVGT
+420 GIFKFSSNEIAGETGAQGKPDDPKYKNYLNYYILGYQQNKEMHITLGT
-435 GGKNNDNSNNNSNKN
+435 
-450 DPEYYKYLLYSF
+450 
-462 NGGNQNMY
+462 
-470 VRIALGEQFLAGE
+470 AFLTGE
-483 KLNVSVWL
+483 KLNISVWL
-491 GLEGESGFKSNTIT
+491 GLEDMPEFKSNTIT
-505 FYTYHETE
+505 FYTY

>member
-1 MKLLSRMNKS
+1 MKLLRRMNKS

-36 AVVGF
+36 AVAGF

-86 VAAPVEVASAN
+86 VAAPVEVASAD
-97 PETGYIATASAS
+97 PEAGYVATASA
-109 AEEGQAEEA
+109 EETSSEEA

-132 NKDCTYYI
+132 NKDCTYNI

-251 YEMKKTNNNLKFTD
+251 YEMINDQNNNRLKFTD
-265 KILGGKYDSKNVTW
+265 KILGGKYDATKATWSVSAKNADVDDQ
-279 NHSGTLNGGKFYTDN
+279 GKR
-294 DNNGRD
+294 GD
-300 VYNVELM
+300 VYNILIK
-307 SNETTDQFV
+307 STTITQFDV
-316 ITVTSIDDPS
+316 YVQSDENKD
-326 LTAKV
+326 LKAKV
-331 TVNVAHPINILHCTD
+331 TVNVAHPINILHCGAD
-346 HEYFSRGST
+346 KHFNLGQT
-355 HNLNIDEGELTNS
+355 HHLDIDENELRS
-368 SLNGKYQIKDFVWH
+368 SPLKDKYQVKDFVWH
-382 IEVESVSSTGATE
+382 MEVESVSSTGATE
-395 HKGDIA
+395 YKGDIS

-407 GKLINYPADGGDT
+407 GKLIYGTEGNGEPD
-420 NGIFKYSPTEWIVGT
+420 GIFNFSSNEISEEQASDPKYRNYLNYYIV
-435 GGKNNDNSNNNSNKN
+435 D
-450 DPEYYKYLLYSF
+450 
-462 NGGNQNMY
+462 GNQNKEMH
-470 VRIALGEQFLAGE
+470 ITLGKNFLVGE
-483 KLNVSVWL
+483 KLNISVWL
-491 GLEGESGFKSNTIT
+491 GLEDMPEFKSNTVT